1 MTDVTNMTAVENE
14 DMFEDELKCFSFSE
28 KERAYICQILVAED
42 QTRKICGAKVKIL
55 MDGKRVKKPTSN
67 MKRHIK
73 KSHGILHHKIVQE
86 QEKKKTAQKR
96 NIKVSEIT
104 LSRNGNDSLSFGG
117 QKKQKMLDSFFNKVT
132 VTISKEDFKKALNML
147 VLQNGVSFNMFSGD
161 GIEILTRDLAKKF
174 GIKISRENMRQ
185 EIQTLAEKKRSDLK
199 SELNGKFIFLKV
211 DGASRHRRSFL
222 GVNTQFFSNG
232 KILIK
237 TLAVIDIHARHK
249 AEDIQNALENVLDKF
264 GIQKEQILGISTDNG
279 SNMVKMVNDFGK
291 TIDINKIIETQP
303 SEDHDEGGDDIAE
316 DQIIEDAGSETEKAE
331 FFEHLHD
338 GYFDEISKN
347 MSTIYLQRCGAHT
360 LQLAV
365 TDAMKDSEIKAILER
380 TRKVAKACRAPIAME
395 FCKNT
400 KPFKVIILYI
410 FIHANKYVYLLY
422 FKIKYIL

>member
-1 MTDVTNMTAVENE
+1 MTDVTKNTAVVNE

-28 KERAYICQILVAED
+28 KEKAYICQILVEEN
-42 QTRKICGAKVKIL
+42 QTKKICGAHVKML

-86 QEKKKTAQKR
+86 QEKKKAAQKR
-96 NIKVSEIT
+96 NINVSEVT
-104 LSRNGNDSLSFGG
+104 LSRNGDSLSFGG
-117 QKKQKMLDSFFNKVT
+117 QKKQKILDNFFNKVNI
-132 VTISKEDFKKALNML
+132 TISKEDFKKALNML
-147 VLQNGVSFNMFSGD
+147 VLQNGASFNIFSGA

-185 EIQTLAEKKRSDLK
+185 EIQTLAEKKRSDLR
-199 SELNGKFIFLKV
+199 SDLNGKLIFLKV

-222 GVNTQFFSNG
+222 GVNTQFFSSG

-264 GIQKEQILGISTDNG
+264 GIRKEQILGISTDNG
-279 SNMVKMVNDFGK
+279 SNMIKMVNDFGK
-291 TIDINKIIETQP
+291 TIEINKIIETLP
-303 SEDHDEGGDDIAE
+303 SQDHDEGGDDITE
-316 DQIIEDAGSETEKAE
+316 EQTIEDASSEIEGSEFCEQQ
-331 FFEHLHD
+331 HD

-347 MSTIYLQRCGAHT
+347 MNTVYLQRCGAHT

-365 TDAMKDSEIKAILER
+365 TDAMKESEIKVILER

-395 FCKNT
+395 FCKST
-400 KPFKVIILYI
+400 KPFKVIL
-410 FIHANKYVYLLY
+410 
-422 FKIKYIL
+422 

>member
-1 MTDVTNMTAVENE
+1 MTDVTKNTAFVNE

-28 KERAYICQILVAED
+28 KEKVYICEILVEEN
-42 QTRKICGAKVKIL
+42 QTKKICGAQVKML

-86 QEKKKTAQKR
+86 QEKKKAAQKR
-96 NIKVSEIT
+96 NINVSEVT
-104 LSRNGNDSLSFGG
+104 LSRNGDSLSFGG
-117 QKKQKMLDSFFNKVT
+117 QKKQKILDNFFNKVNI
-132 VTISKEDFKKALNML
+132 TISKEDFKKALNML
-147 VLQNGVSFNMFSGD
+147 VLQNGASFNIFSGA

-185 EIQTLAEKKRSDLK
+185 EIQTLAEKKRSNLRSD
-199 SELNGKFIFLKV
+199 LNGKLIFLKV
-211 DGASRHRRSFL
+211 DGALRHRRSFL
-222 GVNTQFFSNG
+222 GVNTQFFSSG

-264 GIQKEQILGISTDNG
+264 GIRKEQILGISTDNG
-279 SNMVKMVNDFGK
+279 SNMIKMVNDFGK
-291 TIDINKIIETQP
+291 TIEINKIIETLP
-303 SEDHDEGGDDIAE
+303 SEDHDEGGDDITE
-316 DQIIEDAGSETEKAE
+316 EQTIEDASSETEGSE
-331 FFEHLHD
+331 FCEQQHD

-347 MSTIYLQRCGAHT
+347 MNTVYLQRCGAHT

-365 TDAMKDSEIKAILER
+365 TDAMKESEIKVILER

-395 FCKNT
+395 FCKST
-400 KPFKVIILYI
+400 KPFKVIL
-410 FIHANKYVYLLY
+410 
-422 FKIKYIL
+422 